1 MVTYP
6 KDWTEKTFEQF
17 IKIKRGASPRP
28 IEAYLTK
35 SHNGVNWIK
44 IGDANEY
51 RIKNMRT
58 KWGTCNIDKRRIWI
72 NLQLAKKPIE
82 CLEYVVTHELVHL
95 VEKNHTNRF
104 QASRSCS

>member
-44 IGDANEY
+44 IGDALY
-51 RIKNMRT
+51 I
-58 KWGTCNIDKRRIWI
+58 GYI
-72 NLQLAKKPIE
+72 
-82 CLEYVVTHELVHL
+82 Y
-95 VEKNHTNRF
+95 
-104 QASRSCS
+104 SCRGFKCYQ

>member
-44 IGDANEY
+44 IGDAS
-51 RIKNMRT
+51 RVVSILLLQK
-58 KWGTCNIDKRRIWI
+58 KRSQNKELCI
-72 NLQLAKKPIE
+72 LYP
-82 CLEYVVTHELVHL
+82 CFLETLY
-95 VEKNHTNRF
+95 F
-104 QASRSCS
+104 QIL